1 MAFAIKNFNTIT
13 AQLILYVSGHTSALT
28 DFNVG
33 SVVRTMLEAFAE
45 ELEYLYLE
53 MFRGILEGI
62 DTGVYNSFDFAA
74 LGAVSA
80 SGSVIFSLVQTGTTN
95 LASPTT
101 SIVIPAGTIVQ
112 IPSTNTTT
120 GTTVGNSYSVNQ
132 DTIWP
137 AGQTSVSTVVT
148 CTQSGTVGNA
158 AYNTITSIVSTLPTV
173 AGATYAVTNPATIS
187 NGADQETAAEQK
199 QRFAEYLQ
207 SLGRGTIDAIEYA
220 ALQTVIY
227 DPNGNII
234 ERVGSAVVVEPYLID
249 GSLPSAYVIIYVYNG
264 VGNTSAALVAQ
275 TQNIINGYYDANGNR
290 IAGYK
295 AAGVIALVLPV
306 EESPITF
313 NINVVMAPGYSLTS
327 SLSGTIANSIST
339 YIQGLSPGD
348 SVLLNQIIEI
358 VMNNTGVY
366 NCYIVSPSAD
376 IIPADSTTVVTIEG
390 ININP
395 VTSITITGETQTT

>member
-13 AQLILYVSGHTSALT
+13 AQLILYVSGHTNSLT

-33 SVVRTMLEAFAE
+33 SVIRTILEAFAE

-62 DTGVYNSFDFAA
+62 DTGVYNSFDFPA

-80 SGSVIFSLVQTGTTN
+80 SGSVIFSLTQTGTTN
-95 LASPTT
+95 TASPTT
-101 SIVIPAGTIVQ
+101 PIVIPAGTIVQ
-112 IPSTNTTT
+112 VPSTSTTT

-137 AGQTSVSTVVT
+137 VGQTSISTIVT
-148 CTQSGTVGNA
+148 CTQSGSVGNT
-158 AYNTITSIVSTLPTV
+158 AYNTITSISNSLPTV
-173 AGATYAVTNPATIS
+173 TGATYSVTNPATIS
-187 NGADQETAAEQK
+187 NGADQETAAAQK

-207 SLGRGTIDAIEYA
+207 SLGRGTIDAIKYA

-227 DPNGNII
+227 DANGNII
-234 ERVGSAVVVEPYLID
+234 EKVGSAVVVEPYLID
-249 GSLPSAYVIIYVYNG
+249 GSLPSAYVLIYIYNG
-264 VGNTSAALVAQ
+264 VGNTSSALVAQ
-275 TQNIINGYYDANGNR
+275 TQNVINGYYDANGNR
-290 IAGYK
+290 IPGYK

-306 EESPITF
+306 EESPVTF
-313 NINVVMAPGYSLTS
+313 NINVVMASGYSLTS
-327 SLSGTIANSIST
+327 SLKATIANSIST